1 MTLLINCCARQES
14 RTNRLVRALL
24 KKLGSYEELRLY
36 DEPLLPLNEERLLR
50 RDALLARKEYGADM
64 FRYARQFAA
73 AECIVIAAPLW
84 DLSVPAML
92 KIYLENIYVTGIMTK
107 YDDSGR
113 SVGLCRARKLYFV
126 STSGGPYDSRYGF
139 DYLKSMATECFGIP
153 EVQLIRAE
161 NLDIAGSNPED
172 TLQAAIAA
180 YGLSEK

>member
-73 AECIVIAAPLW
+73 AEYIVIAAPLW
-84 DLSVPAML
+84 DLSFPAML
-92 KIYLENIYVTGIMTK
+92 KIYLENIYVTGIVTK

-113 SVGLCRARKLYFV
+113 SVGLCRARKLHFV